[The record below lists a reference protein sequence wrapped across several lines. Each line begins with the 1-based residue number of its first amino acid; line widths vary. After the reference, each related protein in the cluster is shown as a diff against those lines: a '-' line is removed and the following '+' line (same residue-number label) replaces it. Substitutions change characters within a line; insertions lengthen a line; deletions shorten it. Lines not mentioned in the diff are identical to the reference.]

1 MSKFRIMYEVESY
14 DINSALNL
22 AHTLLFTQEID
33 ADSVKVEPVTTDP
46 GRSFGD
52 PVVEAYKGSATEAK
66 VNEAAKHPE
75 TLVERPQRRMAEEED
90 KPRFFDKVLGWLDKS

>member
-46 GRSFGD
+46 GRSFADEAIYVTVKDGEH
-52 PVVEAYKGSATEAK
+52 VVSQKDIED
-66 VNEAAKHPE
+66 
-75 TLVERPQRRMAEEED
+75 D
-90 KPRFFDKVLGWLDKS
+90 KPRFFDKVLGFIRTS

>member
-1 MSKFRIMYEVESY
+1 MSKFRIMYEVDSY

-33 ADSVKVEPVTTDP
+33 VENVKVEPVTTDP
-46 GRSFGD
+46 GRTFAD
-52 PVVEAYKGSATEAK
+52 PVAEAYKGSTTEAK
-66 VNEAAKHPE
+66 VNEAAKHRE
-75 TLVERPQRRMAEEED
+75 DLVERPARKAMEEDD